1 MEQCSILNFYYRPN
15 CQDYAM
21 TYDCEM
27 FSDLGRLSLSGK
39 AVGFRDEN
47 TCSDP
52 QRVWVG
58 SEDIPLFSEPTQTLC
73 GSLQV
78 FSSLKPTAFPD
89 SDNLPRI

>member
-52 QRVWVG
+52 QRV
-58 SEDIPLFSEPTQTLC
+58 
-73 GSLQV
+73 
-78 FSSLKPTAFPD
+78 
-89 SDNLPRI
+89 